1 MGVTVSNTAFS
12 PLSLISTIIGFISF
26 TFTLATLLKVSWSNL
41 ATFNAAPE
49 EIKNILSSLKQALLE
64 ERRHLRRVRK
74 RLRNVRRDQSHGPS
88 ARSDSEE
95 YYGSGKTGNESR
107 KRGRR
112 GRGGGKRRTMHFD
125 RDMQSM
131 RSSGEE
137 EALTVMRVTIRD
149 LIQKFRDLEYPF
161 LKPEY
166 QSQDSAQWSTQ
177 SSPFPSEKSPYAAQ
191 YYPHSDDDDSPPASH
206 MRNSNRLGLEYANCD
221 LQRRWLWVRRKADVI
236 NLSTVLS
243 RVEGRR
249 TAHEVG
255 QVFSRVSNIG
265 RDVEDLRGVLEG
277 VEARVNRVVGVGR
290 VD

>member
-1 MGVTVSNTAFS
+1 MGVTVSHTAFS
-12 PLSLISTIIGFISF
+12 PLSMVSTIIGFISF

-49 EIKNILSSLKQALLE
+49 EIKDTLSSLKQGLLE

-95 YYGSGKTGNESR
+95 YDRGEE
-107 KRGRR
+107 GRR
-112 GRGGGKRRTMHFD
+112 RSRRGKGGHKRRTMHFD

-131 RSSGEE
+131 RSSGEA
-137 EALTVMRVTIRD
+137 EALSVMRVTIRD

-177 SSPFPSEKSPYAAQ
+177 SSPYPSERSPYAAQ
-191 YYPHSDDDDSPPASH
+191 YYPHSDDDDDDSPSAGH
-206 MRNSNRLGLEYANCD
+206 MRKSNRLGLEYANCD

-255 QVFSRVSNIG
+255 EVFSMVSNIG

-277 VEARVNRVVGVGR
+277 VEARLNRVVGIRR